1 MFKSLAKYKKKK
13 LETMTESLKHDEIEI
28 RVRYGETDQMGVV
41 YHGNYAQ
48 YFEIGRVE
56 WLRKFGVSYKEME
69 ESGIMLPV
77 ISLSI
82 KFKKSAR
89 YDDVIKVKTQLV
101 KIPSATIEF
110 DYEILNDK
118 NEILATGNTS
128 LVFIDINRNRPTRCP
143 QYILDKLQN

>member
-1 MFKSLAKYKKKK
+1 MA
-13 LETMTESLKHDEIEI
+13 ESLNYNEIEL

-48 YFEIGRVE
+48 YFEVGRVE
-56 WLRKFGVSYKEME
+56 WLRQFGVSYKQME
-69 ESGIMLPV
+69 EDGIMLPV

-82 KFKKSAR
+82 NYKKSAR
-89 YDDVIKVKTQLV
+89 YDDLLKVKTQLV

-110 DYEILNDK
+110 DYEIVNEK

-128 LVFIDINRNRPTRCP
+128 LVFMDISRNRPTRCP
-143 QYILDKLQN
+143 KYILDKLQD

>member
-1 MFKSLAKYKKKK
+1 MMESIKY
-13 LETMTESLKHDEIEI
+13 DEIEL

-48 YFEIGRVE
+48 YFEVGRVE
-56 WLRKFGVSYKEME
+56 WLRKLGVSYRQME

-77 ISLSI
+77 ISLNVN
-82 KFKKSAR
+82 FKKSAR
-89 YDDVIKVKTQLV
+89 YDDLIKVKTQLV

-110 DYEILNDK
+110 DYEITNEK
-118 NEILATGNTS
+118 NELLATGNTS

>member
-1 MFKSLAKYKKKK
+1 MEITKKKS
-13 LETMTESLKHDEIEI
+13 ETMVESLKCDEIEL

-48 YFEIGRVE
+48 YFEVGRVE
-56 WLRKFGVSYKEME
+56 WLRKFGISYRQME

-77 ISLSI
+77 ISLNV

-89 YDDVIKVKTQLV
+89 YDDLIKVKTKLV

-110 DYEILNDK
+110 EYEILNEK
-118 NEILATGNTS
+118 NELLATGNTA

-143 QYILDKLQN
+143 KYILDQLQD

>member
-1 MFKSLAKYKKKK
+1 
-13 LETMTESLKHDEIEI
+13 
-28 RVRYGETDQMGVV
+28 
-41 YHGNYAQ
+41 
-48 YFEIGRVE
+48 
-56 WLRKFGVSYKEME
+56 LRKFGVSYKEME

-77 ISLSI
+77 ISLSV